1 MIVAEYESFDLWHIC
16 ITAMEAAREMDGSEA
31 PKEPKQAFYLNL
43 INRADLLRPQ
53 KTMEEGQ
60 IYKRQEL
67 EILLPCR
74 AQLLNLLL
82 QNGP

>member
-1 MIVAEYESFDLWHIC
+1 MIVAEYESFALRHIC

-31 PKEPKQAFYLNL
+31 PKEPKQTFYLNF
-43 INRADLLRPQ
+43 INCADLLHHQ

-60 IYKRQEL
+60 IYMRQEL
-67 EILLPCR
+67 ETLLPCR

-82 QNGP
+82 QNDP